1 MTMNNIEQRNAIV
14 RAQEAERILE
24 SEVFKLA
31 IQTLRTSV
39 MEQWKNCPIRDKEG
53 QLLLLQLAKVT
64 DKFEGIFVGLVE
76 QGKMVQHKIDLD
88 EARNE
93 PQPRRF
99 MRKVFNG

>member
-1 MTMNNIEQRNAIV
+1 MIDSEQTKV
-14 RAQEAERILE
+14 LLRAREADQILQ
-24 SEVFKLA
+24 SDVFKLA
-31 IQTLRTSV
+31 MDTLRKSV
-39 MEQWKNCPIRDKEG
+39 LEQWKACPIRDKEG

-93 PQPRRF
+93 PQVRRF
-99 MRKVFNG
+99 FRKVTG

>member
-1 MTMNNIEQRNAIV
+1 MNNIEQKNVLLRG
-14 RAQEAERILE
+14 QEAARIIE

-31 IQTLRTSV
+31 IQTLKDSV
-39 MEQWKNCPIRDKEG
+39 TEQWKSCPIRDKEG

-88 EARNE
+88 TARNE
-93 PQPRRF
+93 PQVRRF
-99 MRKVFNG
+99 FRKITG

>member
-1 MTMNNIEQRNAIV
+1 MNSIEQKNVLLRG
-14 RAQEAERILE
+14 QEAARILE

-31 IQTLRTSV
+31 IQTLKDSV
-39 MEQWKNCPIRDKEG
+39 NEQWKSCPIRDKEG

-88 EARNE
+88 NARNE
-93 PQPRRF
+93 PQVRRF
-99 MRKVFNG
+99 FRKVTG

>member
-1 MTMNNIEQRNAIV
+1 MNNIEQKNVLLRG
-14 RAQEAERILE
+14 QEAARIIE

-31 IQTLRTSV
+31 IQTLKDSV
-39 MEQWKNCPIRDKEG
+39 TEQWKSCPIRDKEG

-88 EARNE
+88 NARNE
-93 PQPRRF
+93 PQVRRF
-99 MRKVFNG
+99 FRKVTC

>member
-1 MTMNNIEQRNAIV
+1 MNNIEQKNVLLRG
-14 RAQEAERILE
+14 QEAARIIE

-31 IQTLRTSV
+31 IQTLKDSV
-39 MEQWKNCPIRDKEG
+39 TEQWKSCPIRDKEG

-88 EARNE
+88 TARNE
-93 PQPRRF
+93 PQLRTF
-99 MRKVFNG
+99 LRKVTKI

>member
-1 MTMNNIEQRNAIV
+1 MNNIEQKNVLLRG
-14 RAQEAERILE
+14 QEAARIIE

-31 IQTLRTSV
+31 IQTLKDSV
-39 MEQWKNCPIRDKEG
+39 TEQWKSCPIRDKEG

-88 EARNE
+88 NARNE
-93 PQPRRF
+93 PQVRRF
-99 MRKVFNG
+99 FRKVTG

>member
-1 MTMNNIEQRNAIV
+1 MNNIEQRQAIV

-24 SEVFKLA
+24 SDVFKLA
-31 IQTLRTSV
+31 LQTLRTSV
-39 MEQWKNCPIRDKEG
+39 MDQWKNCPIRDKEG

-88 EARNE
+88 GARDE
-93 PQPRRF
+93 PQARTF
-99 MRKVFNG
+99 FRKISG